1 MIVNEFGGK
10 VGLKSKIGVGSM
22 FTFSMF
28 LGKDKGFVDHM
39 NQNHLLEQISE
50 ASNSERSE
58 MPKSV

>member
-39 NQNHLLEQISE
+39 NQNQLLE
-50 ASNSERSE
+50 
-58 MPKSV
+58 